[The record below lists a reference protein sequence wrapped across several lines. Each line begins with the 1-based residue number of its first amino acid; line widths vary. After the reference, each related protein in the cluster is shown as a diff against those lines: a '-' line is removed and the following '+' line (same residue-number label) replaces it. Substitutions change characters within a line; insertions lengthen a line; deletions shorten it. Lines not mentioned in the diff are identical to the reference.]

1 MKRTK
6 ILKYSVFFII
16 CMIMFACGCG
26 ADGENPKDTV
36 TYTESP
42 EKDTESGNDESDMN
56 TAQSNDNESQ
66 EEYLDIDSVSGSVS
80 DYDKYNIA
88 SDKEVT
94 EKITKNRTEKNSDT
108 EKENREK
115 NKEKSNEI
123 SVTDKPE
130 MLDMYNTE
138 PVPSG
143 KPEPVEPEDA
153 VIDTEDKH
161 TCTITIDCKTI
172 LDNMD
177 DFDDKK
183 IDILPKDGII
193 LKKTEVTY
201 SSGESV
207 FDVLLRETRN
217 RRIHM
222 EYSFTP
228 LYNSSYIEGIANLY
242 EYDCGNLSGWAYKVN
257 GWLPNYGLSRYR
269 ISDGDNIEIRYTCD
283 LGADL

>member
-16 CMIMFACGCG
+16 CMIMFSCGCG

-123 SVTDKPE
+123 SVTDKPA

-161 TCTITIDCKTI
+161 MCTITIDCKTI